1 MLLITLDYEELATP
15 CLTIERRH
23 TWGPTLRAVSDSS
36 SELPSS
42 RPWAWAMRAPCT
54 MFPTW
59 TAEGVTS
66 KTTDTGAWIFLLLKR
81 SVNKRQINYTICV
94 VQITCYWN
102 ELKRICVLLMK
113 HQKMVLYRWSL
124 KHSVSIILNKTKII
138 TIGGN

>member
-1 MLLITLDYEELATP
+1 MYICTCTCIIKSKTILKDKNKTIPVTSYATITLDYEELATP

-94 VQITCYWN
+94 VQITCY
-102 ELKRICVLLMK
+102 
-113 HQKMVLYRWSL
+113 
-124 KHSVSIILNKTKII
+124 
-138 TIGGN
+138 